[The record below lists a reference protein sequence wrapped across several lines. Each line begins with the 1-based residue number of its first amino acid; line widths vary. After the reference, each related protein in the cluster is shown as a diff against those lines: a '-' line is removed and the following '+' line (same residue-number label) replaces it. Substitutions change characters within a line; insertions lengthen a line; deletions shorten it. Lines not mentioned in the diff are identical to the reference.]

1 MAYVRYTY
9 EDMAMGWD
17 GIQKHFD
24 SVKDY
29 AEQELGY
36 PEGSK
41 WKLLERSFRGNEIY
55 SLITDGT
62 DIMITIDKVKLQ
74 GGYWMHKSFTEKDHP
89 YLYNCPKKY
98 IKKSTIMTEW
108 AVNYKAEC
116 LKQQHQKKIKADFI
130 NNLEAGTVVKTTHGE
145 AVFLNKHK
153 VSQFIGREVN
163 SGKLYRYNINSIII
177 EVVDK

>member
-1 MAYVRYTY
+1 MTCVRYTY
-9 EDMAMGWD
+9 EDMAMGWN

-36 PEGSK
+36 SEGSK
-41 WKLLERSFRGNEIY
+41 WQLLDRSFRGNEIY

-62 DIMITIDKVKLQ
+62 DIMITIDKVKVQ

-98 IKKSTIMTEW
+98 IKQSTIMTEW
-108 AVNYKAEC
+108 AVKYKAEC
-116 LKQQHQKKIKADFI
+116 LKQQHQKKIKADYI
-130 NNLEAGTVVKTTHGE
+130 NNLEAGTEVATSHGK
-145 AVFLNKHK
+145 AIFINKYK
-153 VSQFIGREVN
+153 SSQFIGRDVE
-163 SGKLYRYNINSIII
+163 SGKLYRYNISSIKI
-177 EVVDK
+177 EDAA